1 MQNLV
6 TEISKVDAA
15 TLNELIIAIVRRH
28 TQLFPDWELN
38 IISLPRCGSR
48 DKMIDNAIE
57 LWKSMKTQK
66 PPL

>member
-1 MQNLV
+1 MRNLV

-38 IISLPRCGSR
+38 IISLS
-48 DKMIDNAIE
+48 
-57 LWKSMKTQK
+57 LSLTV
-66 PPL
+66 